1 MFVLVSSRLIKQ
13 CGPSS
18 SAMLR
23 RSYVFKGMA
32 GRMLH
37 SQTHKDR
44 YQLIERMSV
53 VDLREQPSGG
63 FIPVS

>member
-32 GRMLH
+32 GRMQ
-37 SQTHKDR
+37 QTHKDR